1 MFCLESLFEMV
12 LIQHIN
18 VNGPKI
24 VFIPKI
30 FDKHWKVQGSVSCN
44 LDLLNVSLKSSL
56 KTQTIYEVLR
66 MNTL

>member
-1 MFCLESLFEMV
+1 MV

-24 VFIPKI
+24 VFIPKTV
-30 FDKHWKVQGSVSCN
+30 DKHLKVQDSVSCN
-44 LDLLNVSLKSSL
+44 LDLLKVSLKSSL

-66 MNTL
+66 TNTL